1 MILKNLHIELRQ
13 MLDRISSICSLSGL
27 ADILEYCIIGQS
39 ELEEPLKIAIV
50 GITSSGKSTLLNVLV
65 KRSIVPTGAETLTY
79 NVNILRHVSRSPH
92 GKEEIVAHLKNGETQ
107 ILPISS
113 LTGLVDGRDRSN
125 AEIQD
130 NISWVEAYVDFDY
143 LKDIDLIDTPGLLST
158 KEKDSNNTLELFKNE
173 MRKPDVFIYLM
184 QRAVQNVDIEAVTM
198 FQGALSNGSN
208 TKVNGLNTIGA
219 LTHCDYLCQGD
230 FSKNL
235 HKLGQRLVEN
245 NRELYS
251 RFRLCFSKFFTLA
264 AIYAQAAYEMREK
277 DFEIL
282 RSLCDSLYD
291 PLMDDLYSKNDFIE
305 DSSVFGRFIALKED
319 RASFVHR
326 LDLAAIKYAIW
337 WIKQHPDTCYE
348 GLRERLI
355 AYSGVR
361 EMDEY
366 VFSNFKRLAV
376 YFKASQLVTGIRK
389 SIESSQTRFVDEDK
403 MAAMQDVLKLCRNFE
418 VELQKSF
425 SFLSILIDYYNHAD
439 YFTPEEWEQAFLTI
453 EECLSDAPN
462 RDKLVGARAFWQ
474 NHLEFYVIVS
484 AIEAQES
491 CRKLIHQID
500 LSL

>member
-264 AIYAQAAYEMREK
+264 AIYAQAAYEMSEK

-355 AYSGVR
+355 A
-361 EMDEY
+361 
-366 VFSNFKRLAV
+366 
-376 YFKASQLVTGIRK
+376 
-389 SIESSQTRFVDEDK
+389 
-403 MAAMQDVLKLCRNFE
+403 
-418 VELQKSF
+418 
-425 SFLSILIDYYNHAD
+425 
-439 YFTPEEWEQAFLTI
+439 
-453 EECLSDAPN
+453 
-462 RDKLVGARAFWQ
+462 
-474 NHLEFYVIVS
+474 
-484 AIEAQES
+484 
-491 CRKLIHQID
+491 
-500 LSL
+500 

>member
-1 MILKNLHIELRQ
+1 
-13 MLDRISSICSLSGL
+13 
-27 ADILEYCIIGQS
+27 
-39 ELEEPLKIAIV
+39 
-50 GITSSGKSTLLNVLV
+50 
-65 KRSIVPTGAETLTY
+65 
-79 NVNILRHVSRSPH
+79 
-92 GKEEIVAHLKNGETQ
+92 
-107 ILPISS
+107 
-113 LTGLVDGRDRSN
+113 
-125 AEIQD
+125 
-130 NISWVEAYVDFDY
+130 
-143 LKDIDLIDTPGLLST
+143 
-158 KEKDSNNTLELFKNE
+158 
-173 MRKPDVFIYLM
+173 M

-230 FSKNL
+230 FSKDL

-291 PLMDDLYSKNDFIE
+291 PLIDDLYSKNDFIE

-376 YFKASQLVTGIRK
+376 YFKALKLVTGIRK

>member
-1 MILKNLHIELRQ
+1 MPEKSYFTLDEKEFNLSENNLVIADAVKPVALAGVMGGLNSEIKNTTSSVVFESAKFARDNIRKTSRTLGQRSDSSARYEKGVDYLSVEIGMARALNLIGKLGCGKIASDEYDLIDNPLQEKTINTTFDKVNGVLGIKVPSEDIVNILKRLGFKTKSKGEELSVTVPLYREDMEDYPDIAEEIIREYGYSHIKSSLLTTSAITNGGRNYEQTKVEELKNLLIGYGFNEIITYSF
-13 MLDRISSICSLSGL
+13 IS
-27 ADILEYCIIGQS
+27 
-39 ELEEPLKIAIV
+39 
-50 GITSSGKSTLLNVLV
+50 
-65 KRSIVPTGAETLTY
+65 
-79 NVNILRHVSRSPH
+79 
-92 GKEEIVAHLKNGETQ
+92 
-107 ILPISS
+107 
-113 LTGLVDGRDRSN
+113 
-125 AEIQD
+125 
-130 NISWVEAYVDFDY
+130 
-143 LKDIDLIDTPGLLST
+143 
-158 KEKDSNNTLELFKNE
+158 
-173 MRKPDVFIYLM
+173 
-184 QRAVQNVDIEAVTM
+184 
-198 FQGALSNGSN
+198 
-208 TKVNGLNTIGA
+208 
-219 LTHCDYLCQGD
+219 
-230 FSKNL
+230 
-235 HKLGQRLVEN
+235 
-245 NRELYS
+245 
-251 RFRLCFSKFFTLA
+251 
-264 AIYAQAAYEMREK
+264 EK

-291 PLMDDLYSKNDFIE
+291 PLIDDLYSKNDFIE

-376 YFKASQLVTGIRK
+376 YFKALKLVTGIRK